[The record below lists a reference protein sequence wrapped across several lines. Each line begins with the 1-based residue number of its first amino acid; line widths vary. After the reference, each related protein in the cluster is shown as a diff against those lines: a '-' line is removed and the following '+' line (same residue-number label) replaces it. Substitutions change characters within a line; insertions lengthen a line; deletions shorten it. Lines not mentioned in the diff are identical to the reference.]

1 MSKSTAENLL
11 GVPTMQNYDTNS
23 LVLPFVRQCDNN
35 LQKATKKVFF
45 CRIPPQKKR
54 LPSGNLFVSLFM
66 CHCLYFLILYMLT
79 LSILSR
85 KSSAS
90 LLLLSDTAVP
100 PHLV

>member
-1 MSKSTAENLL
+1 MSKSTAGNLL
-11 GVPTMQNYDTNS
+11 GVPTVQNYDTNS

-45 CRIPPQKKR
+45 CRIPPQKK
-54 LPSGNLFVSLFM
+54 GCQAATSL

-90 LLLLSDTAVP
+90 LLLFLDTAVLF
-100 PHLV
+100 PHLA